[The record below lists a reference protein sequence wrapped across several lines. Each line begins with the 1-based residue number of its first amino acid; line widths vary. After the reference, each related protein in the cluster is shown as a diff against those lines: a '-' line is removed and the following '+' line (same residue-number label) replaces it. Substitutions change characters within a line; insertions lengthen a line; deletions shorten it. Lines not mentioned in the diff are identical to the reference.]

1 MKACSHSNLHDT
13 ERLEAGGARSER
25 ALGACTGAKRGCTC
39 QRRCDSWTLDRREDC
54 GKGRVACGKGRIAGR
69 CFRKCEP
76 HFVARTCAGSN
87 LQWNNDNSTC
97 ERLLCDARW
106 ADVTGASGR
115 RPQECHRVL
124 ALHTACDS
132 SSHRDALTAAG
143 HMRPGTPAGIRKRS
157 TAFKPSPW
165 LNPAPSRTPGYH
177 HASSPNC

>member
-69 CFRKCEP
+69 CFQKCEP
-76 HFVARTCAGSN
+76 HFVARTCAGPN
-87 LQWNNDNSTC
+87 LQWNNDNSSC

-115 RPQECHRVL
+115 RTQECACSTDGKRWL
-124 ALHTACDS
+124 APRSNSGRT
-132 SSHRDALTAAG
+132 RAAG
-143 HMRPGTPAGIRKRS
+143 DTGWNSKTLNGLQTVSMAKPRS
-157 TAFKPSPW
+157 
-165 LNPAPSRTPGYH
+165 
-177 HASSPNC
+177 